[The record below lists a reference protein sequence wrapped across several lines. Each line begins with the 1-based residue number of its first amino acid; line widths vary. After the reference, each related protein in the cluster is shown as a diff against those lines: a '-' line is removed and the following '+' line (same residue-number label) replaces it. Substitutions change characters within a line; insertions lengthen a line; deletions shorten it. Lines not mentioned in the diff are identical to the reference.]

1 MQQELKP
8 RIEEA
13 LNAMRPYLI
22 ADGGNVELVDI
33 TPEMVVKLRLTGSCS
48 NCDMS
53 NMTMKAGLEEGIKR
67 AIPEIQ
73 AVESVQ

>member
-1 MQQELKP
+1 MQQELRP

-48 NCDMS
+48 SCDMS
-53 NMTMKAGLEEGIKR
+53 NMTMKAGLEEGIRR

-73 AVESVQ
+73 SVESV

>member
-1 MQQELKP
+1 MQEELKP

-33 TPEMVVKLRLTGSCS
+33 TPDMVVRLRLIGSCRS
-48 NCDMS
+48 CDMS
-53 NMTMKAGLEEGIKR
+53 NMTMKAGLEEGIRR
-67 AIPEIQ
+67 AIPEIR
-73 AVESVQ
+73 SVISIN

>member
-1 MQQELKP
+1 MQQELRP

-48 NCDMS
+48 SCDIS
-53 NMTMKAGLEEGIKR
+53 NMTMKAGLEEGIRR

-73 AVESVQ
+73 SVESV

>member
-1 MQQELKP
+1 MQENLKP

-33 TPEMVVKLRLTGSCS
+33 TPEMVVRVRLIGSCS

-53 NMTMKAGLEEGIKR
+53 NMTMKAGLEEGIRR

-73 AVESVQ
+73 SVIAIN